1 MDRAASHGA
10 KHEEAVLRLFD
21 GLVGPI
27 VDLGCGEGIFAER
40 PGYVGL
46 DREAA
51 SAADLRADIRRVP
64 LRDGS
69 CAGALCVNALHAVAD
84 PERVLAEIDRVL
96 RSGGRAYLKNRW
108 YKTAGRRRALG
119 SLLDRCAHQASFWL
133 HGLSHG
139 GTSIVTRPNPDGTTA
154 ICPGCV
160 RRWFASRGYAVE
172 FPATHVVLLRKPP
185 AQDGAR
191 STVTV

>member
-10 KHEEAVLRLFD
+10 KHAQAVERAFD
-21 GLVGPI
+21 GLDGPI
-27 VDLGCGEGIFAER
+27 ADFGCGEGIFAGR

-46 DREAA
+46 DVAPGTPA
-51 SAADLRADIRRVP
+51 SLRADMRRSP

-69 CAGALCVNALHAVAD
+69 CAGVLCVNALHAVPD

-96 RSGGRAYLKNRW
+96 RPGGRAYLKNRW

-133 HGLSHG
+133 HGVSHAPG
-139 GTSIVTRPNPDGTTA
+139 GVVTRANADGTTA
-154 ICPGCV
+154 ICPACV
-160 RRWFASRGYAVE
+160 RRWFAARGYRVD
-172 FPATHVVLLRKPP
+172 FPATHVAVVEKP
-185 AQDGAR
+185 R
-191 STVTV
+191 